1 MRQEQCRL
9 DGIGLL
15 SGLPPKLLRRVERQC
30 RWREFPADATILER
44 GSDDRDVYFIVQGA
58 VEVVNYALSGR
69 EIALARIAAG
79 GYFGE
84 LAAIDGQPR
93 SASVVALE
101 DCLVATM
108 PPSACDQLMI
118 DHPELARGLL
128 LRLARIIRAGDNR
141 IMDLST
147 LGAVQRVYHE
157 LLGLAVRDPAGS
169 GTWVIWPMP
178 AQREIAS
185 QASTTR
191 ETVTRAIGELAAA
204 GVITRKGK
212 SLYIQD
218 RARLEGL
225 ADKLAADWG
234 EDGAR

>member
-9 DGIGLL
+9 SGIRLL
-15 SGLPPKLLRRVERQC
+15 SGLPPKALSKIEEQC
-30 RWREFPADATILER
+30 RWCEFPAGAIILDR
-44 GSDDRDVYFIVQGA
+44 DSGDRDVYFVVQGS
-58 VEVVNYALSGR
+58 VQIVNYSLSGR
-69 EIALARIAAG
+69 KIALARIAAG

-84 LAAIDGQPR
+84 LAAIDGQLR

-101 DCLVATM
+101 GCLVATL
-108 PPSACDQLMI
+108 PPSACEQLML
-118 DHPELARGLL
+118 DHPELAIDLL
-128 LRLARIIRAGDNR
+128 LRLAHIIRSCDNR

-147 LGAVQRVYHE
+147 LGAVQRVYVE
-157 LLGLAVRDPAGS
+157 LLGLAISDPAGS
-169 GTWVIWPMP
+169 DTWVISPVP
-178 AQREIAS
+178 AQREIAN

-191 ETVTRAIGELAAA
+191 ETVSRAISELVAD

-212 SLYIQD
+212 SLHIHN

-225 ADKLAADWG
+225 AADLATDWG